1 MRHIVAP
8 ISCVNASNCRAS
20 FCRTHSRRGS
30 RVGCVKAQIVA
41 PRHIVTCDI
50 TSHPYSCARAG
61 PPQSPDTDRGRLS
74 SACSYATRLASLRET
89 KQNKDEQSKA
99 SLAKH
104 GQDREGQPR
113 SATCFAGSFARE
125 GRTGQGRIA

>member
-30 RVGCVKAQIVA
+30 RVGCVKAQIVTL
-41 PRHIVTCDI
+41 RHIVTCDI

-61 PPQSPDTDRGRLS
+61 PPQSPDMDRGRLS
-74 SACSYATRLASLRET
+74 SACSYATRLASLRGT
-89 KQNKDEQSKA
+89 KLRFAREEQQNKDEQSKA

-104 GQDREGQPR
+104 GQDREG
-113 SATCFAGSFARE
+113 
-125 GRTGQGRIA
+125 RIASLSNLLRR